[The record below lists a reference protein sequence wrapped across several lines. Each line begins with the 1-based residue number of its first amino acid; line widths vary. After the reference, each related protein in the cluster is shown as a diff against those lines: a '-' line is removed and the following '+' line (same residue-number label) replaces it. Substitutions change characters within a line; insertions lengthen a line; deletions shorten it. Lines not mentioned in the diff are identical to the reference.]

1 MHVDAPSSL
10 GLWLGGH
17 HSTPRIGP
25 FSTACAGRGLRRMW
39 GHRQYLGLME
49 GPVGGRQVSEA
60 SGAPAACGGEM
71 VLDFF
76 Q

>member
-1 MHVDAPSSL
+1 MHVDAPSCL

-17 HSTPRIGP
+17 YPTPRIGS

-39 GHRQYLGLME
+39 GHGQHPGPME

-60 SGAPAACGGEM
+60 SRAPAACGGEM